1 MPTTKK
7 PRKSSNRAPAAPS
20 NDTDST
26 ALPANFIEAVKG
38 AHYAQEDHALEQVA
52 MMARM
57 DPNGFAAG
65 LLAHFV
71 AKAACHVLL
80 LEHDSNGE
88 VTPDVVRAREQF
100 TKALM
105 KGCEVLGSKFD
116 ALYTAKIAE
125 HNAGARMTL
134 DQSNGTTRSI
144 TAYVIPAFEADGTHA
159 PIGPKDFP
167 WAQEV

>member
-1 MPTTKK
+1 MPAKNPRPPK
-7 PRKSSNRAPAAPS
+7 PAPPAPPM
-20 NDTDST
+20 D
-26 ALPANFIEAVKG
+26 FIQAVKDV
-38 AHYAQEDHALEQVA
+38 HYAQEDNALEQVA

-57 DPNGFAAG
+57 DPNGFAG
-65 LLAHFV
+65 SLLAHFV
-71 AKAACHVLL
+71 VKAAVHVLL
-80 LEHDSNGE
+80 MEHDSAGA
-88 VTPDVVRAREQF
+88 VTKDVLRARDQY

-144 TAYVIPAFEADGTHA
+144 TAYIVPAFEADGTHP

>member
-1 MPTTKK
+1 MPTKTRA
-7 PRKSSNRAPAAPS
+7 RKTAPAAPPEGL
-20 NDTDST
+20 TD
-26 ALPANFIEAVKG
+26 NFIEAIKG
-38 AHYAQEDHALEQVA
+38 AHYAQEDYALEQVA
-52 MMARM
+52 MAARM
-57 DPNGFAAG
+57 DPNGFAGG

-71 AKAACHVLL
+71 AKAAVHVLL
-80 LEHDSNGE
+80 MEHDSKGA
-88 VTPDVVRAREQF
+88 VTPDVLRARSQY

-105 KGCEVLGSKFD
+105 KGCEVLGAKFD

-125 HNAGARMTL
+125 HNTGARSTL
-134 DQSNGTTRSI
+134 DQSNGTTRST

>member
-1 MPTTKK
+1 MPTKK
-7 PRKSSNRAPAAPS
+7 TRKPSAVTQAPDAT
-20 NDTDST
+20 NEGLT
-26 ALPANFIEAVKG
+26 ANFVEAIKEV
-38 AHYAQEDHALEQVA
+38 HYAQENHALEQVA

-80 LEHDSNGE
+80 IEHDNKGE
-88 VTPDVVRAREQF
+88 VTPDVVRARGQY